1 MMKLLMSCLLGGA
14 LLLAQVSDNL
24 IYDQVRLK
32 LSADRDVRGG
42 VIEVKVD
49 KGVVELSGTV
59 KSDKARNR
67 AEKVAKKVKGVEKV
81 VNKLKVVE

>member
-42 VIEVKVD
+42 VIEVKVE